1 MQGIYCIKNKITGD
15 IYVGSAVSMKK
26 RKYRHF
32 SSLRKNIHHSAYLQR
47 AFNRYGE
54 TSFLF
59 FPLKF
64 VADASM
70 LIQSEQYF
78 IDRLNPSYNMCK
90 IAGSTL
96 GTKQSVESNKRRSDT
111 IRTKFMTGEIKP
123 VNHRLGKKW
132 SEEVKK
138 KIADGNK
145 GKIVSLE
152 TKEKISQKRIARN
165 DKTVNKMAQEKNAK
179 GFTVYKTNGVYIGK
193 FFSIREASEITGIT
207 RSTLSRAVNGDG
219 NIYSRHKKKS
229 AIEYTVIGV
238 S

>member
-1 MQGIYCIKNKITGD
+1 
-15 IYVGSAVSMKK
+15 
-26 RKYRHF
+26 
-32 SSLRKNIHHSAYLQR
+32 
-47 AFNRYGE
+47 
-54 TSFLF
+54 
-59 FPLKF
+59 
-64 VADASM
+64 
-70 LIQSEQYF
+70 
-78 IDRLNPSYNMCK
+78 MCK

-111 IRTKFMTGEIKP
+111 LRTKFMTGEIKP

-179 GFTVYKTNGVYIGK
+179 WFTMYNADGVYIGK
-193 FFSIREASEITGIT
+193 FFSIREASAITGI
-207 RSTLSRAVNGDG
+207 A
-219 NIYSRHKKKS
+219 
-229 AIEYTVIGV
+229 
-238 S
+238 

>member
-15 IYVGSAVSMKK
+15 IYVGSAASMKK

-111 IRTKFMTGEIKP
+111 LRTKFMTGEIKP
-123 VNHRLGKKW
+123 VNYMLGKKW
-132 SEEVKK
+132 REEVKK

-152 TKEKISQKRIARN
+152 TKEKIR
-165 DKTVNKMAQEKNAK
+165 MAQEKNAK
-179 GFTVYKTNGVYIGK
+179 GFTMYNADGVYIGK
-193 FFSIREASEITGIT
+193 FFSIREASAITGIT